1 MSADAR
7 TIEVSQLEIMATRDG
22 SQTLRDP
29 ASGITYRSAYG
40 ARTEARH
47 VFVEGTRVLAET
59 GPKQIL
65 EIGLGGG
72 TNFLETLAQRA
83 ALGIESALTYHAIE
97 RAPISPD
104 LAKALHEDG
113 DPARV
118 KGLQVLA
125 KVLARYHAHPQLH
138 LEHHDEATG
147 VTLVLHASEWTK
159 VELDQSFDAV
169 YHDPFGP
176 RVNAEA
182 WSADCFGWIAGH
194 MREHALL
201 ATYSAAGAV
210 RRNLASAGLITA
222 WREGAGGK
230 REMTVAAKSRDA
242 LSGYQLCPASKQPQ
256 GFHP

>member
-7 TIEVSQLEIMATRDG
+7 TIEVEQLEIMTTRDG

-47 VFVEGTRVLAET
+47 VFVDGTRVLEEA
-59 GPKQIL
+59 GPRHIL

-72 TNFLETLAQRA
+72 TNLIETLTQRA
-83 ALGIESALTYHAIE
+83 ARGIENALTYHAVE
-97 RAPISPD
+97 RAPIPAELAQSIHKTPD
-104 LAKALHEDG
+104 SHGNPGLTLLVELLAQFHAN
-113 DPARV
+113 PAPRIERRD
-118 KGLQVLA
+118 K
-125 KVLARYHAHPQLH
+125 
-138 LEHHDEATG
+138 ATG
-147 VTLVLHASEWTK
+147 VTVVLHACEWTEA
-159 VELDQSFDAV
+159 ELNQSFDAV

-182 WSADCFGWIAGH
+182 WSVDCFGWVARH
-194 MREHALL
+194 MRQDALL

-210 RRNLASAGLITA
+210 RRNLAAAGLTTA

-242 LSGYQLCPASKQPQ
+242 LTGYQLCSASKQPA
-256 GFHP
+256 GFVR